1 MDSKV
6 AQKIKR
12 ENNYSNI
19 NQLYYKMFKGTP
31 ILVIEV

>member
-6 AQKIKR
+6 SQKYKR

-19 NQLYYKMFKGTP
+19 NKIYKMFKGNLMLIT
-31 ILVIEV
+31 EA